1 MRFVQFPSR
10 GGVRR
15 RRGVVLLDARNAT
28 IASASTPTEQQ
39 KAEPQTTPSGCAVH
53 PSAEGNE
60 LQER

>member
-1 MRFVQFPSR
+1 
-10 GGVRR
+10 
-15 RRGVVLLDARNAT
+15 VVLLDARNAT